1 MRRYHL
7 PILLMAFMTFPFVA
21 CDDDDAQ
28 TDGKFVDLSSVSI
41 SDLTLQVGESK
52 KIETTF
58 TPDNASAKQLSW
70 TSSDTSIVDVAN
82 GGAIKAKK
90 AGTVTISVQS
100 VKYADKT
107 SSCTV
112 TVNPGTLVFAL
123 SEKVDDGTDKDGK
136 PKTKRVVTPYDD
148 LTLTFNGKTELKVP
162 FAAAKSKDGC
172 EFLGWGSEKGV
183 VFDKYT
189 FEKPDTLWAVFK
201 EPSEIYVD
209 LGLTSGA
216 LWSVE
221 NVTGKYAWAET
232 AAKREFT
239 EKNYKFD
246 TCVVETIDNNEVEKF
261 LWSKYCSTEASAKN
275 KKVDN
280 KVELEKEDDVASV
293 GTSWINQYGMG
304 WSTPDKA
311 DFEELINECYW
322 VWTDNY
328 NDKKTAGYIIY
339 KAKDD
344 ADKGQIIKSGETA
357 SDQYSSTGDKDKK
370 VEADVHIFLAAA
382 NYWTNSLQSD
392 EEANCL
398 VLTKEKVV
406 ISNQPRYFGAS
417 IRPVLK
423 K

>member
-7 PILLMAFMTFPFVA
+7 PILLMAVMTFPFVA

-28 TDGKFVDLSSVSI
+28 TEGKFVDLSSVSI
-41 SDLTLQVGESK
+41 SDLTLQVGETN

-58 TPDNASAKQLSW
+58 TPENANVKQLSW

-112 TVNPGTLVFAL
+112 TVNPGTLVFAF
-123 SEKVDDGTDKDGK
+123 SEKVADGTDEDGK
-136 PKTKRVVTPYDD
+136 PITKRVVDTV
-148 LTLTFNGKTELKVP
+148 LTKTFNEKTELKMP
-162 FAAAKSKDGC
+162 FADAVSKDGF
-172 EFLGWGSEKGV
+172 EFLGWGSETGV
-183 VFDKYT
+183 VFDKYK
-189 FEKPDTLWAVFK
+189 FEKPDILWAVFK
-201 EPSEIYVD
+201 KSTDIYVD

-216 LWSVE
+216 LWSTE

-232 AAKREFT
+232 AAKQEFT
-239 EKNYKFD
+239 GKNYKFD

-261 LWSKYCSTEASAKN
+261 LWSKYCSTESSAKD

-293 GTSWINQYGMG
+293 GTSWINKYGMD
-304 WSTPDKA
+304 WITPDKA
-311 DFEELINECYW
+311 AFQELIDECYW

-328 NDKKTAGYIIY
+328 NDTKTAGYIVY

-344 ADKGQIIKSGETA
+344 ADKGQIISSDGTA
-357 SDQYSSTGDKDKK
+357 SDQYSSTGDKEKK
-370 VEADVHIFLAAA
+370 VEADTHIFLAAA

-392 EEANCL
+392 SEAYCL
-398 VLTKEKVV
+398 VLTKEKVG